1 MKSFR
6 YLHSKAVWVLL
17 GLITVLCSAGC
28 VLNVI
33 NAIANVKIPIKFG
46 LNVFI
51 AIVTFAMVIFAISV
65 IISSKYYVKKDCLV
79 LSFGL
84 IHSKTSLKEAE
95 SITFIPFK
103 NKLVMFFTDNR
114 YLSIVIDPNSFSE
127 FVSFVRSV
135 NPDIVYNV
143 DNIGMDDA
151 KE

>member
-6 YLHSKAVWVLL
+6 YLHSIAVWVLL

-51 AIVTFAMVIFAISV
+51 AIVTLAMVIFAISV
-65 IISSKYYVKKDCLV
+65 IISSKYYVKNGYLV
-79 LSFGL
+79 LAFGL
-84 IHSKTSLKEAE
+84 IRSKTLLKEAE
-95 SITFIPFK
+95 HVTFIPFK
-103 NKLVMFFTDNR
+103 KKLVVFFTDNR
-114 YLSIVIDPNSFSE
+114 FLSIVIDPDSFSE
-127 FVSFVRSV
+127 FVSFIRSI

-143 DNIGMDDA
+143 DNIGMDDV